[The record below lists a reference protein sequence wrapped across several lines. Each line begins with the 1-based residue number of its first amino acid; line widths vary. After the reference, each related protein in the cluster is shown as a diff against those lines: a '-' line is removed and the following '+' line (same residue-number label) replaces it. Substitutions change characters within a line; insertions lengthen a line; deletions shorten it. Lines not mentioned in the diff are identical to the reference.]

1 MEKNKGK
8 IIIQEE
14 AKEYFRI
21 LLVLW
26 QGYEVGNEIN

>member
-14 AKEYFRI
+14 AKEYFQI
-21 LLVLW
+21 LVLW